1 MLEAHCRGVKGCLK
15 KVYYAENDGFFLCGC
30 VCNLEKPNQ
39 KIHER
44 QSIAEVQKQNKSNS
58 SMDRRAHYIRGID
71 PMFRKAIR

>member
-1 MLEAHCRGVKGCLK
+1 MRRKGRIERVEKKAKRKEDCRGVEGCLK

-44 QSIAEVQKQNKSNS
+44 QSIAEVQEQNKSNS
-58 SMDRRAHYIRGID
+58 SMD
-71 PMFRKAIR
+71 